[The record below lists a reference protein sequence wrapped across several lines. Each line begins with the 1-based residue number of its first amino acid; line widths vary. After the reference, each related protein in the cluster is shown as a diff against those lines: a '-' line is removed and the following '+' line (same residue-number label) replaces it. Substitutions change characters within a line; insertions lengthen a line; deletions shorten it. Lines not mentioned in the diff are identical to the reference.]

1 MWMVYCFV
9 ASGLGAIFGP
19 VTYSVGNTINTRDF
33 ARPALSRN
41 LGIVYVFG
49 CVHAEKEQP
58 MTAST
63 TMTIRLDPQLKAK
76 LGRLAD
82 GTRRSRSFLAAE
94 AVEAYVDRELA
105 IIEGIERGLAD
116 VEAGRT
122 VSHEDAMASVRQA
135 IEDAAGGTA

>member
-1 MWMVYCFV
+1 
-9 ASGLGAIFGP
+9 
-19 VTYSVGNTINTRDF
+19 
-33 ARPALSRN
+33 
-41 LGIVYVFG
+41 
-49 CVHAEKEQP
+49 

-94 AVEAYVDRELA
+94 AVETYVDRELA

-122 VSHEDAMASVRQA
+122 ISHEDAMVSLRQV
-135 IEDAAGGTA
+135 IDAAAGDTA

>member
-1 MWMVYCFV
+1 MFRC
-9 ASGLGAIFGP
+9 
-19 VTYSVGNTINTRDF
+19 T
-33 ARPALSRN
+33 
-41 LGIVYVFG
+41 
-49 CVHAEKEQP
+49 HAEKGQA

-105 IIEGIERGLAD
+105 IIEGIESGLAD

>member
-1 MWMVYCFV
+1 MT
-9 ASGLGAIFGP
+9 SGLKVIYGS
-19 VTYSVGNTINTRDF
+19 VTYSVGNTINTRDLTSL
-33 ARPALSRN
+33 ALCKN
-41 LGIVYVFG
+41 FGMIYVFR
-49 CVHAEKEQP
+49 CTHAKKEP
-58 MTAST
+58 AMTTST

-116 VEAGRT
+116 VETGRM
-122 VSHEDAMASVRQA
+122 VSHEDAMTSVRQA